1 MDEKKI
7 LIIEDEVPISNILKY
22 NLNKERYL
30 TETAFDGVD
39 GLKKALEENPDLIL
53 LDIMLPKMDGFE
65 VCQKIRKQSNVPILM
80 LTAKEDEVD
89 KILGLELGADDYIKK
104 PFSMRELLARIKTN
118 IRRTNFVG
126 LDDTDSMERAGG
138 EKEYTLGDITID
150 LQKIEIRK
158 NGVPLELSL
167 REYNLLKLFI
177 NNPDRVFSRTELL
190 EKIWGYEYYGDIR
203 TVDVSM
209 RRIREK
215 IEDNPSK
222 PKYIHT
228 KRGVGYYFSIE
239 K

>member
-1 MDEKKI
+1 M
-7 LIIEDEVPISNILKY
+7 KY
-22 NLNKERYL
+22 NLSKERYL
-30 TETAFDGVD
+30 TTTAFDGEE

-118 IRRTNFVG
+118 IRRTNFMG
-126 LDDTDSMERAGG
+126 LDDSLSVDKFEGK
-138 EKEYTLGDITID
+138 KEYTLGDITVD

-158 NGVPLELSL
+158 KGIPLELSL

-177 NNPDRVFSRTELL
+177 NNPNKVFSRTELL

-203 TVDVSM
+203 AVDVSM
-209 RRIREK
+209 RRVREK

-228 KRGVGYYFSIE
+228 KRGVGYYFSTE
-239 K
+239 

>member
-1 MDEKKI
+1 
-7 LIIEDEVPISNILKY
+7 LKY
-22 NLNKERYL
+22 NLSKERYL
-30 TETAFDGVD
+30 TTTAFDGEE

-118 IRRTNFVG
+118 IRRTNFMG
-126 LDDTDSMERAGG
+126 LDDSLSVDKFEGK
-138 EKEYTLGDITID
+138 KEYTLGDITVD

-158 NGVPLELSL
+158 KGIPLELSL

-177 NNPDRVFSRTELL
+177 NNPNKVFSRTELL

-203 TVDVSM
+203 AVDVSM
-209 RRIREK
+209 RRVREK

-228 KRGVGYYFSIE
+228 KRGVGYYFSTE
-239 K
+239 